1 MKLYLLTRRTDMGES
16 TSLAKWSSMELLA
29 EEDDSPPQSGDVI
42 RASRKTQDDS
52 IFDHK
57 YLSRVASE
65 RGTRRSY
72 VDNSDH
78 TRSHSQH
85 HHGFNEPFSP
95 PSSPGHQSCV
105 TSVLVLVFH
114 AGSVLDASSD
124 ITTKKSDITT
134 FRGSFESV
142 MRQHYP
148 TLVGH
153 VMIKLVPCPS
163 VCSDSLG
170 VLSSLSPYS
179 FDASP
184 STADIPSL
192 TDVPIG
198 AIPLLATCA
207 PDFQDAVNRTVQA
220 GNMVW
225 HDFQKSE
232 EGKGF
237 NGQVAVVSD
246 SMGTVLVHDALCRM
260 DRHDSEASVDVMVD
274 LAESNMDASK
284 LLTAPSPRRRRS
296 SSTSAERWPKFEFE
310 TGDFFMFGSPL
321 SIVLAARRLTDS
333 KVHIGKPRCHQVYN
347 LFHPTDP
354 IAARIE
360 PLISA
365 RFSILA
371 PVNIPRYAK
380 YPLGN
385 GQPYHLCKS
394 LC

>member
-1 MKLYLLTRRTDMGES
+1 MGES
-16 TSLAKWSSMELLA
+16 TSLAKWSSLELLA
-29 EEDDSPPQSGDVI
+29 EEDDSPPQTGDATRSMR
-42 RASRKTQDDS
+42 RAQDDS
-52 IFDHK
+52 IFNQNF
-57 YLSRVASE
+57 LQRVASE
-65 RGTRRSY
+65 RGARRTHN
-72 VDNSDH
+72 DSDH
-78 TRSHSQH
+78 TRSQSHHYHNQHHPHQH
-85 HHGFNEPFSP
+85 HHHHHHEQPTPPGSP
-95 PSSPGHQSCV
+95 DPQSCV

-124 ITTKKSDITT
+124 VTTKKSDITT

-148 TLVGH
+148 NLVGH
-153 VMIKLVPCPS
+153 VMIKLVACPN

-170 VLSSLSPYS
+170 ILSSLSPYS

-198 AIPLLATCA
+198 AIPLMATCA
-207 PDFQDAVNRTVQA
+207 PDFQDSVSRAVQA

-225 HDFQKSE
+225 SEFQKSE
-232 EGKGF
+232 EGRGF
-237 NGQVAVVSD
+237 NGQVAVVAD
-246 SMGTVLVHDALCRM
+246 SMGAVLVHDALCRM
-260 DRHDSEASVDVMVD
+260 SRHDSDASLDIAAD
-274 LAESNMDASK
+274 LADSQLDASK

-296 SSTSAERWPKFEFE
+296 SSTSADARYPRFEFE
-310 TGDFFMFGSPL
+310 IGDFFMFGSPL

-333 KVHIGKPRCHQVYN
+333 KLAIGRPQCHQVYN

-354 IAARIE
+354 IASRIE

-365 RFSILA
+365 RFSMLA

-385 GQPYHLCKS
+385 GLPYHLCK
-394 LC
+394 